1 MFFTY
6 SMSHAMYSYCTPL
19 KQPSHLSGLGAIT
32 VTPHSKEVLDVS
44 GTTFTISC
52 VISGLSQAATTV
64 EWEKDLAVISSG
76 GGFTPDVG
84 SDSYTAGTQT
94 TTLSVAGSDTTR
106 ADMLF
111 TCKVTNPT
119 DGDTVVTAEV
129 NLNFYSKYLTT

>member
-1 MFFTY
+1 
-6 SMSHAMYSYCTPL
+6 MYSYCTLL

-52 VISGLSQAATTV
+52 VITGLSEAATTV
-64 EWEKDLAVISSG
+64 VWEKDSTEISSG

-84 SDSYTAGTQT
+84 SDSYASGTQT
-94 TTLSVAGSDTTR
+94 TTLSVDGSDTTR

-111 TCKVTNPT
+111 ACKVTDPA
-119 DGDTVVTAEV
+119 DDTVVTAEV
-129 NLNFYSKYLTT
+129 NLNFYSKY